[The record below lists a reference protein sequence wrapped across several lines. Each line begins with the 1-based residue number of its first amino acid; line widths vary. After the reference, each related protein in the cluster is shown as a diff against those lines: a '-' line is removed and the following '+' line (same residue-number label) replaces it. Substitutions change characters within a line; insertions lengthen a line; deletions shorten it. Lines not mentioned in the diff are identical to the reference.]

1 MLMSWQAKI
10 TPKKGMPVE
19 LTNVARKLQNV
30 SAEVI
35 QLYYINAWAR
45 TIDAGQA
52 IGVGVTGKAVYS
64 AILDATGYWLGR
76 AWDTS
81 LSFTSTALTTEDLI
95 DQTVFEAFDNETI
108 ATKVDKL
115 TENLANGHYIVDYRS
130 GTIYGK
136 KASVTVTLTAGAY
149 KVNSLLV
156 TTIA

>member
-19 LTNVARKLQNV
+19 LTNVARKLQDI
-30 SAEVI
+30 SSETI
-35 QLYYINAWAR
+35 QLYYILAWER

-52 IGVGVTGKAVYS
+52 AWVSVTGKAAYS
-64 AILDATGYWLGR
+64 AILDATWYGLWR
-76 AWDTS
+76 KWDSS
-81 LSFTSTALTTEDLI
+81 LSFTSTALTTEDLV

-115 TENLANGHYIVDYRS
+115 TENLADGHYVVDYRS

-136 KASVTVTLTAGAY
+136 KASNTVTLTGTAY
-149 KVNSLLV
+149 KVNSLLITATV
-156 TTIA
+156 